1 MHKAANR
8 ERRWDRE
15 RLSIWHNVE
24 HYSILV
30 ILWDTK
36 LSIIT
41 RFIFF
46 YSRTVRRLHLLT
58 CQMQCWPVYALEQ
71 PYSFPK
77 WQIYIFKTNI
87 HHDNAILA
95 FPTCQKRWSFPY
107 HRNERE
113 TASRTPGYLFFVNH
127 GSEKSIEISSNSSI
141 EAWLWS
147 ICGCSSI
154 LRIKSQ
160 RQLTNIPAP
169 QSPTQT
175 YIFQHIWT
183 WLLHIHFASSHF

>member
-46 YSRTVRRLHLLT
+46 CSKTVRWLHLLT
-58 CQMQCWPVYALEQ
+58 CQMQCSSVYALEQ
-71 PYSFPK
+71 LYSFPK

-95 FPTCQKRWSFPY
+95 FPTCQKRWSFPC

-113 TASRTPGYLFFVNH
+113 PNH
-127 GSEKSIEISSNSSI
+127 GSENSTEKSSNSSI
-141 EAWLWS
+141 KAWLWS

-154 LRIKSQ
+154 LRIKNQ

-183 WLLHIHFASSHF
+183 WLLHIHFSSSHF